1 MDTETAKIETVYKI
15 VDTATWAA
23 AEATGTFHGAG
34 VDHDDGF
41 IHLSTAA
48 QVAETLRLHFRD
60 VPDLLLIGVR
70 VEAIVESLR
79 WEASRRGHLFPH
91 LYAPLD
97 LSAVC
102 LTRPI
107 SSADTFADIREL
119 P

>member
-1 MDTETAKIETVYKI
+1 MNTETAKIETVYKI
-15 VDTATWAA
+15 VDAASWAA
-23 AEATGTFHGAG
+23 AEASGVFRGAG
-34 VDHDDGF
+34 VDFDDGF

-60 VPDLLLIGVR
+60 VPDLLLVGVR
-70 VEAIVESLR
+70 VEAIGDSLR
-79 WEASRRGHLFPH
+79 WEASRHGQLFPH

-97 LSAVC
+97 LNAVC

-107 SSADTFADIREL
+107 SSEDTFSDIRES